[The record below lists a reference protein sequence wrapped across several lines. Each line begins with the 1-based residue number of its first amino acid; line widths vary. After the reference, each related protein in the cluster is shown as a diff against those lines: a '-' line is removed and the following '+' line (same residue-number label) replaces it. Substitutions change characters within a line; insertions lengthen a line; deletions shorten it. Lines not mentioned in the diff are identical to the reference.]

1 MLVVR
6 RLTPWPRQV
15 LALLVAAPL
24 IGEVVFG
31 STPLTRV
38 YNLIFE
44 VGMYGGAAV
53 LVRELVVRRRLGAS
67 SLIALGLAY
76 GVFEEGLVLQSLF
89 DRHYPG
95 LDFLGYYGHGAGTSW
110 PWAAFIVPYHA
121 VFSITIPIGLVHLWF
136 PDAAA
141 RPWLTRAGVAAVAA
155 LFAVGC
161 LDLVLFFTLARRPPP
176 ATSAV
181 VLGVTTALVVSVVLL
196 AGWAS
201 PGRRHPGPAASST
214 RPSSMP
220 APLSNRAARLL
231 GLSAGLS
238 WFIGLRVLLIGD
250 GNNVPAPVVP
260 AIAVAL
266 FTLWWATVSRL
277 TGTRHVQ
284 PEQWCALFA
293 GALTSSWFMGFLIS
307 VVSGGPPVVNLVG
320 HVLVG
325 LVMFAALGRL
335 RRCLRTQPSCGDAD
349 SGHANSGDAH
359 GGGPAAVGGPDGAPA
374 PQGARTD
381 VGEPTLPADLPAGG
395 AVDLASAD
403 HGITLVVVDS
413 GGGDRAE
420 SSAGAAQCTVAN
432 RVHGSDPQHGSRG

>member
-1 MLVVR
+1 MLMVW

-15 LALLVAAPL
+15 LALLIAAPL

-53 LVRELVVRRRLGAS
+53 LVRELVVRRRLGPA

-95 LDFLGYYGHGAGTSW
+95 LDFLGYYGHWAGTSW

-141 RPWLTRAGVAAVAA
+141 RPWLTRTGMAVVAA
-155 LFAVGC
+155 LFTVGC
-161 LDLVLFFTLARRPPP
+161 LDLVVFFTLARHPLP

-181 VLGVTTALVVSVVLL
+181 VLGVTAAMVVSVVLL
-196 AGWAS
+196 AGWIR
-201 PGRRHPGPAASST
+201 PGRGHPLSPQPPA
-214 RPSSMP
+214 RPSSRQP
-220 APLSNRAARLL
+220 RLSNRAARLL

-238 WFIGLRVLLIGD
+238 WFIGMRVLLIGD
-250 GNNVPAPVVP
+250 GTNVAAPVVP
-260 AIAVAL
+260 ATAVGL
-266 FTLWWATVSRL
+266 FTLWWATSSRL
-277 TGTRHVQ
+277 TGTGLP
-284 PEQWCALFA
+284 PEQWHALIS
-293 GALTSSWFMGFLIS
+293 GALTSSWLMGFLIS
-307 VVSGGPPVVNLVG
+307 AVSGGPPVVNLVG

-325 LVMFAALGRL
+325 GVMFAVLGRL
-335 RRCLRTQPSCGDAD
+335 RRRLTQRHRRSGACEGPGVRVRGDE
-349 SGHANSGDAH
+349 G
-359 GGGPAAVGGPDGAPA
+359 VER
-374 PQGARTD
+374 Q
-381 VGEPTLPADLPAGG
+381 
-395 AVDLASAD
+395 
-403 HGITLVVVDS
+403 
-413 GGGDRAE
+413 
-420 SSAGAAQCTVAN
+420 Q
-432 RVHGSDPQHGSRG
+432 